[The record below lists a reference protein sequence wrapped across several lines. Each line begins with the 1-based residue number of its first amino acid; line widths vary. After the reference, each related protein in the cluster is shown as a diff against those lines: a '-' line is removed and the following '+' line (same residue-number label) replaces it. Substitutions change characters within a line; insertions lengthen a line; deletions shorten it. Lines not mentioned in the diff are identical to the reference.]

1 MAYNISKAIVDNL
14 DNDITQFIINNE
26 LNPERIYL
34 GNLEWNA
41 LKEVARAITGF
52 VYQENTGM
60 EYKNI
65 KIYLVKEDSHIA
77 VY

>member
-1 MAYNISKAIVDNL
+1 MSKHIV
-14 DNDITQFIINNE
+14 NDIDNNIAQFIITYEINPKE
-26 LNPERIYL
+26 LYL
-34 GNLEWNA
+34 GKLEWKA